1 MPRQRGQQDTI
12 PVAQIRPVHLA
23 AQYSDLMPERED
35 FDLLGPVATPEQDEE
50 LEDAAEDEVVE
61 GPEHKQRGCPLP
73 THAPAVNLQLSQA
86 NPVSAPHRRS
96 TAFS

>member
-50 LEDAAEDEVVE
+50 LEDAAED
-61 GPEHKQRGCPLP
+61 
-73 THAPAVNLQLSQA
+73 
-86 NPVSAPHRRS
+86 
-96 TAFS
+96 